1 MKQQLTNRIFMVRPG
16 HFGFNLETEASNKFQ
31 KNISILS
38 AEEIRD
44 KALLEFD
51 NMVNTLTTKG
61 VHVDVYEDLP
71 NTILPDSVFPNNWIS
86 TDENGT
92 IYTYPMQ
99 ALIRRKERREDIIE
113 NLTEKYL
120 VTKRYSLELFE
131 EQEQYL
137 EGTGSLILDRI
148 HEIAYA
154 CLSPRTDPRV
164 LHKFALLSGYQ
175 TVLFNAA
182 DAQQNEIYHTNVM
195 MAMGSD
201 FAICCMES
209 IPESQQQKLMD
220 SFSQSEKELI
230 EISFSQMNQFAG
242 NMLLLK
248 NLKGSPLLVC
258 SESAF
263 NSLNQSQ
270 RVRLEKSAEFAII
283 PLDII
288 ETVGGGSARCMIAE
302 NFLPAR

>member
-1 MKQQLTNRIFMVRPG
+1 
-16 HFGFNLETEASNKFQ
+16 
-31 KNISILS
+31 
-38 AEEIRD
+38 
-44 KALLEFD
+44 
-51 NMVNTLTTKG
+51 
-61 VHVDVYEDLP
+61 
-71 NTILPDSVFPNNWIS
+71 
-86 TDENGT
+86 
-92 IYTYPMQ
+92 MQ
-99 ALIRRKERREDIIE
+99 ALIRRKERREDIID

-131 EQEQYL
+131 EHEQYL

-201 FAICCMES
+201 FVICCMES

-248 NLKGSPLLVC
+248 
-258 SESAF
+258 
-263 NSLNQSQ
+263 
-270 RVRLEKSAEFAII
+270 I
-283 PLDII
+283 
-288 ETVGGGSARCMIAE
+288 
-302 NFLPAR
+302 